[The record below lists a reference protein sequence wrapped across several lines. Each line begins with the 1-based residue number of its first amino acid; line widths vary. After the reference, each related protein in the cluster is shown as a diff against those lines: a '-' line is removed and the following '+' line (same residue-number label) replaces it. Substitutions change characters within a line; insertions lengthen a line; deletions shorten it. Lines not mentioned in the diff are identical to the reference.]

1 MGQGGGQ
8 KFIKFVTLLQFYRL
22 SMFPCF
28 VVSDASY
35 DSITSLLAT
44 RIIYFGPFRG
54 VMRIRIA
61 VTLVVLGLLITKRL
75 DVRS

>member
-1 MGQGGGQ
+1 
-8 KFIKFVTLLQFYRL
+8 
-22 SMFPCF
+22 MFPCF

-44 RIIYFGPFRG
+44 RIIYFGPFLG